1 MQNWFPKGNSF
12 LFTLIDKSEKI
23 NQSCFIQ
30 QGGMLVELPLA
41 SRGFVGWGR
50 KIA

>member
-23 NQSCFIQ
+23 SQDYFIQ
-30 QGGMLVELPLA
+30 QIVLAASPLA
-41 SRGFVGWGR
+41 SRGSVGWGR
-50 KIA
+50 KLA